1 MLQWRWK
8 PISRENLW
16 TSNFIKY
23 TSNVMKMWGKIK
35 RFFLCSILNVYSFVI
50 HVVVID
56 FFFFSIL
63 FADICG
69 FTSLSAQC
77 TAEELIRLL
86 NELFARFDRL
96 AGEHFCL
103 RIKVSFPTTH
113 VIDFEG
119 IQIKGYCKL
128 TNDTFLSNIY
138 SFWVTVIIAF
148 ADFLSTDQT
157 MLNVVC
163 NWPSTW
169 LRLYRKWW
177 WPYLPSDIL
186 VII

>member
-1 MLQWRWK
+1 MAM
-8 PISRENLW
+8 
-16 TSNFIKY
+16 T
-23 TSNVMKMWGKIK
+23 
-35 RFFLCSILNVYSFVI
+35 
-50 HVVVID
+50 VID

-103 RIKVSFPTTH
+103 RIKGSFPITH

-119 IQIKGYCKL
+119 IQIR
-128 TNDTFLSNIY
+128 I
-138 SFWVTVIIAF
+138 V
-148 ADFLSTDQT
+148 
-157 MLNVVC
+157 
-163 NWPSTW
+163 
-169 LRLYRKWW
+169 
-177 WPYLPSDIL
+177 
-186 VII
+186 